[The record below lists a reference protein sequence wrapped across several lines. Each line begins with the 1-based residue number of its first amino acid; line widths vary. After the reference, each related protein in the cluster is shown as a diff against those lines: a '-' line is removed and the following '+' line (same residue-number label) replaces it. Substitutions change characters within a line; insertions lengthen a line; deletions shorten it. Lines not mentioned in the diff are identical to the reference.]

1 MAKSANQDQS
11 GFGGAG
17 KYLAVASELP
27 CTVVAMLFAGQIV
40 GTSIWGLQGA
50 IWGAIIGTVAGF
62 VLGAYGVY
70 ATIGYF
76 DRMERDTHLKGKYM
90 PSPDEIAEDVVFR
103 LDEQEPN
110 GSTS

>member
-1 MAKSANQDQS
+1 MADSAKRDES
-11 GFGGAG
+11 GFSGAG

-40 GTSIWGLQGA
+40 GSSLWGPQGG

-70 ATIGYF
+70 VTIGYL
-76 DRMERDTHLKGKYM
+76 DRMERDIHLRPNYM
-90 PSPDEIAEDVVFR
+90 PTPEEIAEDVVFP
-103 LDEQEPN
+103 LDDEKSDN
-110 GSTS
+110 SSS